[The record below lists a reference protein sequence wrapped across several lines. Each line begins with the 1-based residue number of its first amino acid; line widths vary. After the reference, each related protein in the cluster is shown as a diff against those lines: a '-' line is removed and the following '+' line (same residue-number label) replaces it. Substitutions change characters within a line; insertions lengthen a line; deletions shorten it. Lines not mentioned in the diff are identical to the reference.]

1 MNTKL
6 TLAVLVAVALHFAS
20 IAGACELSA
29 EKVGETIGVKATTT
43 PDGVVRVGWPRT
55 DVKVNVDGTAVRPFA
70 GLGSWAAFQKT
81 EHGAMLMGDT
91 VVFQDEVNSA
101 IDAAFTNGIEVTGLH
116 NHFFFD
122 EPKVYFMH
130 IGGEGCPDKLA
141 QGVRA
146 VWDAIKKVRSANQ
159 EPVRRFDD
167 KVAVRGSLD
176 ADKLASIIG
185 TKGATE
191 DGIVKIT
198 IGRQAAMHGDKFG
211 GSMGL
216 TTWAAF
222 NGSDALAVMDGDFAM
237 TAVEVQPVL
246 KALRRGGIN
255 VVALHNHMVGEHP
268 AYYFVHFWGKGEAAM
283 LATAFKQAI
292 DDQAKTTSDTKVS
305 AAADAEQ
312 QVRDLERQF
321 EAAILH
327 GELAFF
333 ERVLA
338 PEFTHTSQNGKHR
351 NRDEWLANHKAGES
365 PYDSLNTDGLSVRVY
380 GPTAIVTGKIA
391 PKGRSSSGAP
401 IEGAYRFIHTWINH
415 GGNWQVAAFQSTRIA
430 PSEKGKS
437 P

>member
-6 TLAVLVAVALHFAS
+6 TLAVLVAVVLRCATF
-20 IAGACELSA
+20 AGACELSA
-29 EKVGETIGVKATTT
+29 EKVGETIGAKATTT

-55 DVKVNVDGTAVRPFA
+55 DVKVTVDGTVIRPFA

-101 IDAAFTNGIEVTGLH
+101 IDAAFANGIEITGLH

-159 EPVRRFDD
+159 EPARRFDD
-167 KVAVRGSLD
+167 KVAEWGSLD
-176 ADKLASIIG
+176 AEKLASIIG
-185 TKGATE
+185 SKAVTE

-198 IGRQAAMHGDKFG
+198 IGRQAAMHGDKFD

-216 TTWAAF
+216 TTWTAF
-222 NGSDALAVMDGDFAM
+222 SGSDALAAIDGDFAM
-237 TAVEVQPVL
+237 TASEVQPVL
-246 KALRRGGIN
+246 KALRSGGIN
-255 VVALHNHMVGEHP
+255 IVALHNHMVAEQP
-268 AYYFVHFWGKGEAAM
+268 AYYFVHFWAKGQAAQ
-283 LATAFKQAI
+283 LAKAFRQAL
-292 DDQAKTTSDTKVS
+292 DDQVKVAS
-305 AAADAEQ
+305 HKPATAAADAEQ

-351 NRDEWLANHKAGES
+351 SRAEWLANHKPGET
-365 PYDSLNTDGLSVRVY
+365 PYDSLNTEGLSVQVF

-391 PKGRSSSGAP
+391 PKGRSSSGGP
-401 IEGAYRFIHTWINH
+401 IEGEYRFMRNWVNH
-415 GGNWQVAAFQSTRIA
+415 DGIWQVAAFQSTRIA
-430 PSEKGKS
+430 P
-437 P
+437 